1 MKQSIRIALL
11 VCLSIATPYASLAHH
26 SHGNY
31 DVRTYTELQGT
42 VANYVWLNPHAWIY
56 LNVDDG
62 KGGTVTWALEGGS
75 ITELSKHGWHKYSLQ
90 NGDKISVRCH
100 ALRDGARGCLL
111 GYVTQEGGEER
122 VFD

>member
-11 VCLSIATPYASLAHH
+11 VCLSVAAPYASLAHH

-31 DVRTYTELQGT
+31 DVRSYTELEGT
-42 VANYVWLNPHAWIY
+42 VADYIWLNPHVWIY
-56 LNVDDG
+56 LKVDDG
-62 KGGTVTWALEGGS
+62 NGGTVTWALEGGS
-75 ITELSKHGWHKYSLQ
+75 INAISQHGWNKYSLQ
-90 NGDKISVRCH
+90 SGDRISVRCH
-100 ALRDGARGCLL
+100 ALRDGASGCLL

>member
-1 MKQSIRIALL
+1 MKQLMRIALL
-11 VCLSIATPYASLAHH
+11 ACLSVATPNASLAHH

-31 DVRTYTELQGT
+31 DVRAYTELEGT
-42 VANYVWLNPHAWIY
+42 VADYIWLNPHAWIY
-56 LNVDDG
+56 LNVNDG

-75 ITELSKHGWHKYSLQ
+75 ITELSKHGWRKDSLKE
-90 NGDKISVRCH
+90 GDKISVRCH
-100 ALRDGARGCLL
+100 ALRDGAMGCLL

>member
-11 VCLSIATPYASLAHH
+11 VCLFIATPYASLAHH
-26 SHGNY
+26 CHGNY

-42 VANYVWLNPHAWIY
+42 VADYIWLNPHAWIY

-62 KGGTVTWALEGGS
+62 EGGTVTWALEGGS

-90 NGDKISVRCH
+90 SGDKISVRCH

>member
-11 VCLSIATPYASLAHH
+11 VCLSVATPYASLAHH

-31 DVRTYTELQGT
+31 DVRTYTELEGT
-42 VANYVWLNPHAWIY
+42 VANFIWLNPHVWIY

-62 KGGTVTWALEGGS
+62 EGGTVTWALEGGS

-90 NGDKISVRCH
+90 SGDKISVRCH

>member
-1 MKQSIRIALL
+1 MKKSIRMALL
-11 VCLSIATPYASLAHH
+11 VCLFIATPYASLAHH

-42 VANYVWLNPHAWIY
+42 VADYIWLNPHAWIY

-62 KGGTVTWALEGGS
+62 EGGTVTWALEGGS

-90 NGDKISVRCH
+90 SGDRISVRCH

>member
-31 DVRTYTELQGT
+31 DVRSYTELEGT
-42 VANYVWLNPHAWIY
+42 VANFIWLNPHVWIY
-56 LNVDDG
+56 LNVEDG
-62 KGGTVTWALEGGS
+62 KDGTVTWALEGGS
-75 ITELSKHGWHKYSLQ
+75 INAISQHGWNKYSLQ
-90 NGDKISVRCH
+90 TGDRISVRCH
-100 ALRDGARGCLL
+100 ALRDGAEGCLL